1 MAFKSMSLRDRH
13 GLNLL
18 HNESPDKPV
27 RVWQLTT
34 LTGSKDPSNED
45 EDKMKYEVATFFDS
59 NELNFRR
66 SVQLKGL

>member
-45 EDKMKYEVATFFDS
+45 EDKMKYEICCVF
-59 NELNFRR
+59 
-66 SVQLKGL
+66 

>member
-45 EDKMKYEVATFFDS
+45 EDKMKYEICGY
-59 NELNFRR
+59 L
-66 SVQLKGL
+66 L